1 MRRDL
6 GRCTGAGADP
16 PVSVRYDYSA
26 WDGSQARS
34 GIGSDDVLGELT
46 DELLASG
53 DLDAALRRLL
63 RTGMRTADGERVMG
77 MREMLDR
84 LRRRRAELLAQGD
97 PTGRMARISEA
108 LDEIV
113 AQERAAI
120 DELEDEART
129 SGDARRFEV
138 TSEVAAE
145 RRIALDLMPA
155 DVSGRVRGLGQYEFV
170 SSDARERFGEL
181 LDALRNEVAETY
193 FRGMSEALQ
202 SADPERLARL
212 RHAFDALNTMI
223 EQRSR
228 GEPLDPSFEAF
239 MEEFGDLFP
248 GAASLE
254 DLLEQLAR
262 RMAAAEAMWRSMSP
276 EQRTELQA
284 LAASLLEDMDLRWQV
299 ERLSLNLQRAV
310 PGAGWGQRHRFS
322 GDAPLGFDDATDVAE
337 QVASIERAEEVL
349 RSASSPASLDEIDL
363 DDVADLVGEDV
374 ARSLDRLARL
384 ARELEE
390 AGYIEHRKGRTE
402 LTARG
407 VRRLGQRAL
416 SDLFAQLRR
425 DRLGDHQATW
435 SGSGHDREETS
446 KPYEDGDPFA
456 LDLGR
461 TVHNAVRRGGA
472 GVPVRLDA
480 ADFEIVETEALSRSA
495 TVVAV
500 DLSMSMPMRDN
511 FVPAKK
517 MAMAL
522 HALISTRFPRDY
534 LGIVGFSAVARQISP
549 EELPTA
555 MWDYVYGT
563 NLQHAL
569 LVART
574 MLAHQHGTKQI
585 IVVTDGEPTAHID
598 ADGEVQFT
606 YPPVPETLQR
616 TMAEV
621 VRCTRAGIT
630 INVFALDVDRT
641 QFPFVEQI
649 ARVNGG
655 RTFSITPDALGSY
668 VLVDFL
674 AHRRSFRP
682 AG

>member
-1 MRRDL
+1 M
-6 GRCTGAGADP
+6 T
-16 PVSVRYDYSA
+16 VRYAYSA
-26 WDGSQARS
+26 WDGSQEGS
-34 GIGSDDVLGELT
+34 GIDPDSLLGELT
-46 DELLASG
+46 DELLAGG

-63 RTGMRTADGERVMG
+63 RSGMRTQDGERLMG
-77 MREMLDR
+77 MREMLER
-84 LRRRRAELLAQGD
+84 LRRRRAELLAEGD
-97 PTGRMARISEA
+97 PDGRLARIAEA
-108 LDEIV
+108 LDDIV
-113 AQERAAI
+113 AEERGAI
-120 DELEDEART
+120 DDLEEEARG
-129 SGDARRFEV
+129 SGDERRASV

-145 RRIALDLMPA
+145 RRIALDLLPG
-155 DVSGRVRGLGQYEFV
+155 DVSGRVRGLQHYEFV
-170 SSDARERFGEL
+170 SSEARERFNEL
-181 LDALRNEVAETY
+181 LEELRQEVADTY
-193 FRGMSEALQ
+193 FRGMSDAMRT
-202 SADPERLARL
+202 ADPEQLARM
-212 RHAFDALNTMI
+212 RDAFDRLNRMI
-223 EQRSR
+223 EQRAR
-228 GEPLDPSFEAF
+228 GEELDPSFEAF

-248 GAASLE
+248 GATTLDE
-254 DLLEQLAR
+254 LLEQLAQ
-262 RMAAAEAMWRSMSP
+262 RMAAADAMWRSMSK
-276 EQRTELQA
+276 EQRNELRS
-284 LAASLLEDMDLRWQV
+284 LAESLLEDVDLRWQV
-299 ERLSLNLQRAV
+299 ERLAHNLRQAV
-310 PGAGWGQRHRFS
+310 PDAGWGDRHRFS
-322 GDAPLGFDDATDVAE
+322 GDAPLGLGDATDLAQE
-337 QVASIERAEEVL
+337 VASIERAEDVL
-349 RSASSPASLDEIDL
+349 RSASSPASLGEIDL
-363 DDVADLVGEDV
+363 EEVSRLVGEDV
-374 ARSLDRLARL
+374 ARSMERLARL

-390 AGYIEHRKGRTE
+390 AGYIEHRGGHTE
-402 LTARG
+402 LTPKG
-407 VRRLGQRAL
+407 VRRLGQRVLA
-416 SDLFAQLRR
+416 DLFTQLRK
-425 DRLGDHQATW
+425 DRVGDHQSTW

-446 KPYEDGDPFA
+446 RPYQFGDPFT

-461 TVHNAVRRGGA
+461 TVHNAVRRSGT

-480 ADFEIVETEALSRSA
+480 TDFEIVETEALSRSA

-534 LGIVGFSAVARQISP
+534 LGIVGFSAVAREIPP

-569 LVART
+569 LTART

-585 IVVTDGEPTAHID
+585 IVVTDGEPTAHIEP
-598 ADGEVQFT
+598 DGEVQFN
-606 YPPVPETLQR
+606 YPPVPETLRR

-630 INVFALDVDRT
+630 INVFALDIERT

-655 RTFSITPDALGSY
+655 RTFSTTPETLGSY

-674 AHRRSFRP
+674 RHRRTFRT